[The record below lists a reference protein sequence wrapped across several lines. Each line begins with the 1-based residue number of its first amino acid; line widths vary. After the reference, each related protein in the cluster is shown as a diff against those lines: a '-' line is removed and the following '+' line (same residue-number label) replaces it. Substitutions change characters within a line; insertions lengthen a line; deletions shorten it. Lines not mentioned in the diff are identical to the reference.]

1 VYIVVQA
8 HYPKSG
14 RPGKGQ
20 TPTQIS
26 YHIQATLVPDSAV
39 VKEAQKSAGQ
49 FILATN
55 VLEKD
60 DLTPS
65 QALVEYKEQQSAE
78 RGFRFLKD
86 PLFFTSSVFL
96 KSPNRIMALA
106 MVMGVSLLVYT
117 LAQRRLR
124 QTLQAGQTGIK
135 INLRR

>member
-78 RGFRFLKD
+78 